1 MQPVIESSDS
11 TVASASANPGRSSA
25 FKAGIAIG
33 IIVSITTAMVMV
45 LGEVDPYP
53 LGGNQS
59 LRWWLLRFPLVF
71 AGLFIFI
78 MAQTLLAALIRPIG
92 PQISDA
98 GSGLLYSLFPC
109 ALMLVAFEGATV
121 MNLYNAAYGTPLA
134 VTAQRWNTTIQPAA
148 HRTPARTYVQYKVL
162 TGPMKD
168 EVFSVG
174 RYGAVGH
181 GNYGDQGNAAL
192 LYLRTSWM
200 GASVVSVKEQA
211 DTLHKN

>member
-1 MQPVIESSDS
+1 MQPGIETSDRAA
-11 TVASASANPGRSSA
+11 ASASASDKPGRSDA

-33 IIVSITTAMVMV
+33 MIVGIATIMVIA

-71 AGLFIFI
+71 AGLFIFVA
-78 MAQTLLAALIRPIG
+78 AQTLLAAMIRPIG
-92 PQISDA
+92 TQISEL
-98 GSGLLYSLFPC
+98 GSGLLYFLFPC
-109 ALMLVAFEGATV
+109 ALVLVAFEGATV
-121 MNLYNAAYGTPLA
+121 MNLYNAAYGTPSS
-134 VTAQRWNTTIQPAA
+134 VTAQRWTTIVQPSA

-174 RYGAVGH
+174 RDGSIGH
-181 GNYGDQGNAAL
+181 GSHGDNGKPAV
-192 LYLRTSWM
+192 LYLRRSWM
-200 GASVVSVKEQA
+200 GASVVRVKE
-211 DTLHKN
+211 